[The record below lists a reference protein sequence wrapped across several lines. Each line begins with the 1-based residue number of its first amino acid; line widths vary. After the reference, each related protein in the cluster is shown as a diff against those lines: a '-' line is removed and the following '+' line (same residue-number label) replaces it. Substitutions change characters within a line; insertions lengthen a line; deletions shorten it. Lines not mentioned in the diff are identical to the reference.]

1 MSQLNNLIYLVDDDR
16 RVLNALTR
24 LLQSEGWLTAGFTSA
39 GAFLEAHDPAI
50 SGCLVLDLMM
60 PEMSGLAVQA
70 ELKRLEQFRP
80 VVFLSGRGEISACAT
95 AMKGGAVDFL
105 TKPVEASLLFA
116 AVARAV
122 ERDIAGRAQAE
133 QRRVIS
139 DRMTSLTQR
148 ERQVLSGVV
157 EGLLNKQIANR
168 LGIVEKTVKVHRAHA
183 ISKLGARSTAEL
195 VRMVYSLGPGRR
207 HVDRLRP
214 FVNRRGAAGSGMESS
229 PDARSWRH
237 SSRGRPAAAARD
249 GSTPRR

>member
-1 MSQLNNLIYLVDDDR
+1 MSQLNGLIYLVDDDR

-24 LLQSEGWLTAGFTSA
+24 LLQGEGWLTAGFTSA

-50 SGCLVLDLMM
+50 PGCLVLDLMM
-60 PEMSGLAVQA
+60 PDMSGLAVQA
-70 ELKRLEQFRP
+70 ELQRLGECRP
-80 VVFLSGRGEISACAT
+80 VIFLSGRGEIPACAT
-95 AMKGGAVDFL
+95 AMKAGALDFL
-105 TKPVEASLLFA
+105 TKPVEAPLLFA

-122 ERDIAGRAQAE
+122 ERDAIDRVQAD

-139 DRMTSLTQR
+139 DRMTSLTLR

-195 VRMVYSLGPGRR
+195 VRMVYSLGPENS
-207 HVDRLRP
+207 P
-214 FVNRRGAAGSGMESS
+214 SAA
-229 PDARSWRH
+229 
-237 SSRGRPAAAARD
+237 
-249 GSTPRR
+249 